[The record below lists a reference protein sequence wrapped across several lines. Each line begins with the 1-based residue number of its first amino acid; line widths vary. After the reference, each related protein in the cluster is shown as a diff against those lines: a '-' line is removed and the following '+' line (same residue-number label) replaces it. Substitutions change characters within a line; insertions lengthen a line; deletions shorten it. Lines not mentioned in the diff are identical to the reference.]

1 MNEVLRYLSFGLLI
15 IFNQILLGTNLWAVS
30 PDVFFVHTLLF
41 TTFVRKIPNIYF
53 FILMGFLIDLFF
65 SNISMPY
72 TLIYTMIGLYLNFS
86 NLKWIQRSL
95 LEQLIL
101 IILVSLFLN
110 ILLFSTNNFSD
121 DMEIRIFINPL
132 LNSIIWSIIFINQR
146 QKWLRNI

>member
-1 MNEVLRYLSFGLLI
+1 MNEVLRYLCFGLLI

-30 PDVFFVHTLLF
+30 PDIFFVHTLLF

-86 NLKWIQRSL
+86 NLK
-95 LEQLIL
+95 IL
-101 IILVSLFLN
+101 TSSGI
-110 ILLFSTNNFSD
+110 
-121 DMEIRIFINPL
+121 
-132 LNSIIWSIIFINQR
+132 
-146 QKWLRNI
+146 

>member
-30 PDVFFVHTLLF
+30 PDIFFVHTLLF

-132 LNSIIWSIIFINQR
+132 LNSIIWSVIFINQR

>member
-1 MNEVLRYLSFGLLI
+1 MNEVPRYLSFGLLI

-30 PDVFFVHTLLF
+30 PDIFFVHTLLF

-53 FILMGFLIDLFF
+53 FILMGFFIDLFF
-65 SNISMPY
+65 SYISMPY

-86 NLKWIQRSL
+86 NLKWIQSSL

>member
-30 PDVFFVHTLLF
+30 PDIFFVHTLLF

-121 DMEIRIFINPL
+121 DLEIRIFINPL